1 MKLIFKRTLVVAS
14 LLTCGAKS
22 MAQSEWTKIDESK
35 TVSKDSIQ
43 KNGYTLLFINQDT
56 GFNKLTGT
64 KMMDAFFTVY
74 PKEAARFNANT
85 LKKVTFIIDP
95 GYEGVAAASDGI
107 VRVNPKWM
115 KNHPEDIDVV
125 THEVMHIVQAY
136 PGESGPG
143 WLTEGIADYVRFT
156 FGVNNEAG
164 KWKLPAYAAT
174 QSYENSYR
182 ITARFLV
189 WIEKNKNVAIV
200 DKLDHAMRTKT
211 YTDDIWKKETGAS
224 LNELWKA
231 YSENPVI

>member
-1 MKLIFKRTLVVAS
+1 MTMSFKKSLAVAS
-14 LLTCGAKS
+14 LLICGAKG
-22 MAQSEWTKIDESK
+22 MAQSEWTKIDERK
-35 TVSKDSIQ
+35 TISKDSIQ
-43 KNGYTLLFINQDT
+43 KNGYTLLFINQDS
-56 GFNKLTGT
+56 GFNKVTGQR
-64 KMMDAFFTVY
+64 MIDAFFTVY

-85 LKKVTFIIDP
+85 LKKVIFIVDP
-95 GYEGVAAASDGI
+95 AYEGVAAASDGI

-164 KWKLPAYAAT
+164 KWKLPAYATT

-189 WIEKNKNVAIV
+189 WIEKNKSATIV
-200 DKLDHAMRTKT
+200 DKLDNAMRTKS
-211 YTDDIWKKETGAS
+211 YTDEIWKKETGS
-224 LNELWKA
+224 TLNELWKA
-231 YSENPVI
+231 YGENPVI